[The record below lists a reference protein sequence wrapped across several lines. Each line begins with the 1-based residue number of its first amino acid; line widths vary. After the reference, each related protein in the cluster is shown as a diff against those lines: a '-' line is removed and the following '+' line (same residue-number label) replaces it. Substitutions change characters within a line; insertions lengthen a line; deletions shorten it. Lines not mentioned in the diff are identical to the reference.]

1 MTTSESTE
9 SARRRRQGNVAV
21 LLLVT
26 WPLALIFTAVLGVT
40 ESLAVLASTVAAASC
55 LLGGGLLL
63 LGGRT
68 RPQAWRVAIL
78 ATASSWIAG
87 TALAAALAWVI
98 SQI

>member
-1 MTTSESTE
+1 MTASEPTE

-26 WPLALIFTAVLGVT
+26 WPLALLFAVVEGVGR
-40 ESLAVLASTVAAASC
+40 SLAVLAFVVAAASC

-78 ATASSWIAG
+78 ATASS
-87 TALAAALAWVI
+87 
-98 SQI
+98 